1 MSKRTINLVLKAIGL
16 ILIGI
21 SLGADWIGIGSYP
34 GINWAQLVGAVGG
47 LVVLVY
53 GFWLSRSS

>member
-1 MSKRTINLVLKAIGL
+1 MSKRTINLVLMAIGL
-16 ILIGI
+16 ILIVI
-21 SLGADWIGIGSYP
+21 SLGADLIGIGSYP
-34 GINWAQLVGAVGG
+34 GINWAQLVGAVVG

>member
-1 MSKRTINLVLKAIGL
+1 MSKRTINLVLMAIGL
-16 ILIGI
+16 ILIVI
-21 SLGADWIGIGSYP
+21 SLGADLIGIGSYP
-34 GINWAQLVGAVGG
+34 GINWAQQAVAVGG